1 MIAGCKCGALK
12 PSVTLLSCAGVWNG
26 IGELE
31 MSWYVDARLTMLV
44 SVSDSSSPS
53 ILEQIPN
60 FLACSLDKC
69 Q

>member
-1 MIAGCKCGALK
+1 MRSAEAQCHASILCW
-12 PSVTLLSCAGVWNG
+12 VWNG

-53 ILEQIPN
+53 ILEQIPK